1 MLTDAAIR
9 RLPTRASAYRVACP
23 SVRGFQ
29 VKILPSGHKVFE
41 LRTRGKYYRLGAV
54 GLTPLSAARE
64 KARVILSRLDQ
75 GLPALEAPPAT
86 ATLGALL
93 DAWLAHQ
100 RALGRRRLAETES
113 LIRRNLPAALLA
125 KPASAI
131 VPADI
136 RAVLATVH
144 QRGARVLS
152 NRLRA
157 HLHGIFQY
165 GLRADHDP
173 ARLADPVL
181 FGITSNPVA
190 AIPRDA
196 GAERAGER
204 VLTWTEV
211 RALWDAE
218 EPALSWIGRQ
228 ALRLLLLTGQRVNEV
243 CQARWGEFLIPENSG
258 ELALW
263 TLPAARCKSKREHL
277 IPLGPVAV
285 GLLKELHEVYP
296 GEHLFPW
303 RNVPGAARCWHP
315 SSMGH
320 VCVRAA
326 RELGL
331 ASFAARDLRRTW
343 KTLAGGAGLSLELRN
358 RIQGHALQ
366 DVGSRHY
373 DRHSYLEEK
382 RAAMLQWE
390 RALLARLSEGGNVV
404 ALRRA

>member
-9 RLPTRASAYRVACP
+9 RLPTRASAYRVSCP
-23 SVRGFQ
+23 SVRGF
-29 VKILPSGHKVFE
+29 VIKILPSGHKVYE
-41 LRTRGKYYRLGAV
+41 LRTRGHYYRLGAV

-64 KARVILSRLDQ
+64 KARAILARLDQ
-75 GLPALEAPPAT
+75 GLPAVAEPPAT

-125 KPASAI
+125 TPACAI
-131 VPADI
+131 GPADI
-136 RAVLATVH
+136 RAVLAVVH

-173 ARLADPVL
+173 ARLADPIL
-181 FGITSNPVA
+181 FGITANPVA

-204 VLTWTEV
+204 VLTWAEV

-243 CQARWGEFLIPENSG
+243 AQARWAEFDLDAG
-258 ELALW
+258 LW

-277 IPLGPVAV
+277 IPLGPATV
-285 GLLKELHEVYP
+285 GLLKELHAVYP
-296 GEHLFPW
+296 GEWLFPW

-331 ASFAARDLRRTW
+331 APFAARDLRRTW
-343 KTLAGGAGLSLELRN
+343 KTLAGGVGLSLELRN
-358 RIQGHALQ
+358 RVQNHALQ

-373 DRHSYLEEK
+373 DRHSYLDEK

-390 RALLARLSEGGNVV
+390 RALLARLNESGNVV

>member
-9 RLPTRASAYRVACP
+9 RLPTRASAYRVSCP

-29 VKILPSGHKVFE
+29 VKILPSGSKVFE

-64 KARVILSRLDQ
+64 KARAILARLDQ

-86 ATLGALL
+86 ATLSALL

-125 KPASAI
+125 KSASAI
-131 VPADI
+131 VPGDI

-196 GAERAGER
+196 GAERAGDR
-204 VLTWTEV
+204 VLSWVEV

-243 CQARWGEFLIPENSG
+243 AQACWDEFDLETG
-258 ELALW
+258 LW

-343 KTLAGGAGLSLELRN
+343 KTLAGGVGLSLEVRN
-358 RIQGHALQ
+358 RVQGHALQ

-390 RALLARLSEGGNVV
+390 RALLGKLNEGGNVV

>member
-9 RLPTRASAYRVACP
+9 RLPTRASAYRVSCP

-29 VKILPSGHKVFE
+29 VKILPSGHKVYE

-64 KARVILSRLDQ
+64 KARAILSRLDQ
-75 GLPALEAPPAT
+75 GLSALETPPAT

-100 RALGRRRLAETES
+100 RALGRRRLTDTES

-125 KPASAI
+125 KPASA
-131 VPADI
+131 VAPSDI

-204 VLTWTEV
+204 VLTWAEV

-243 CQARWGEFLIPENSG
+243 AQARWDEFDLESG
-258 ELALW
+258 LW

-296 GEHLFPW
+296 GEWLFPW
-303 RNVPGAARCWHP
+303 RNVPNATRCWHP

-343 KTLAGGAGLSLELRN
+343 KTLAGGAGLSLEIRN
-358 RIQGHALQ
+358 RLQNHSLQ

-373 DRHSYLEEK
+373 DRHSYLDEK
-382 RAAMLQWE
+382 RAAMQQWE
-390 RALLARLSEGGNVV
+390 RALLARLNEGGNVV